1 MDTEG
6 GFVLA
11 AVVEPTVRKPGSWTA
26 HGLVKA
32 RDVTEPVETVL
43 AGDSFETPQVAHVA
57 AIEAA
62 RQIAATLA
70 QGPSR

>member
-11 AVVEPTVRKPGSWTA
+11 AVVEPTARKPGKWTA
-26 HGLVKA
+26 HGLVQLP
-32 RDVTEPVETVL
+32 DVTDPIETVL

-62 RQIAATLA
+62 RQVAATLV
-70 QGPSR
+70 QDPSP